1 MKRQK
6 RVSVIAI
13 YEVDRTKWLPVVLET
28 IHTTSESGEENELE
42 VYNLPNKL
50 LCDSGDSVP
59 EAAEKLIEEIT
70 HLNFEVERSFPI
82 VPSCTLRKE
91 DTVEHFIVFGYL
103 TGGKSKDSMEL
114 AKNTY
119 LISEMEVFYRLGR
132 QANYEE
138 NFREGKFIGIDS
150 VHALSIAN
158 TMNILSNK

>member
-1 MKRQK
+1 MKRKKQ
-6 RVSVIAI
+6 VSVIAVF
-13 YEVDRTKWLPVVLET
+13 EEAHTKWLPVVLET
-28 IHTTSESGEENELE
+28 IQTISESGEEREIE
-42 VYNLPNKL
+42 VFNLPNV
-50 LCDSGDSVP
+50 LCNFEDSVP
-59 EAAEKLIEEIT
+59 EAAERLIEEMT
-70 HLNFEVERSFPI
+70 HLKFEVERSFPI

-138 NFREGKFIGIDS
+138 NFREGRFIGIDS

>member
-28 IHTTSESGEENELE
+28 IKTVSESGEEKELE
-42 VYNLPNKL
+42 IFNLPNL

-59 EAAEKLIEEIT
+59 EAAERLIEEIT

-82 VPSCTLRKE
+82 VPNCTLRKE

-103 TGGKSKDSMEL
+103 TSEKSKDSMEL
-114 AKNTY
+114 AKNTF

-138 NFREGKFIGIDS
+138 YFREGKFIGIDS
-150 VHALSIAN
+150 INALATAN
-158 TMNILSNK
+158 TMNILSSTK

>member
-6 RVSVIAI
+6 QVCVIAI
-13 YEVDRTKWLPVVLET
+13 YEENRSKWLPVVLET
-28 IHTTSESGEENELE
+28 IKTVSESGEEKEHE
-42 VYNLPNKL
+42 IFNLPNL

-59 EAAEKLIEEIT
+59 EAAERLIEEIT

-82 VPSCTLRKE
+82 VPNSTLRKE
-91 DTVEHFIVFGYL
+91 DTEHFIVFGYL
-103 TGGKSKDSMEL
+103 TSEKSKDAMEL
-114 AKNTY
+114 AKNTF

-138 NFREGKFIGIDS
+138 YFREGKFIGIDS
-150 VHALSIAN
+150 INALAVAN